1 MSPAE
6 TLPQA
11 AGADA
16 AGVEAIPESAADPL
30 HGQPIRTVE
39 RDGRTYTL
47 LGTAHVSRASVEAV
61 EYLCAQPGQFDVI
74 AVELDAARHQALT
87 QPEQF
92 REMDLLKVIKE
103 GKVGQVAANLAL
115 AAYQRRLAEQLGVE
129 PGAELKAA
137 CQAASNS
144 DRPLW
149 LIDRHVGMTLRRAA
163 AKLGFWRR
171 AEMISG
177 VVASLVTREKVE
189 ETEIESL
196 KEGDMLHSTF
206 SEFAASS
213 PALYEGLIAER
224 DQYMAAQLR
233 QQAAHSS
240 AKTVLAVVGAGH
252 LKGLEQAL
260 AASTEPPAAVIQRL
274 DAAPKP
280 SIWPKLIGWLL
291 IAVLIGGLVYG
302 FNKGFAVGTELVLVY
317 LAFTGS
323 GAFIGALAG
332 GAHPLSA
339 LAAGVS
345 APLTVLH
352 PALAAGMFSAAT
364 ELWLKRPRVADFQ
377 ALRDDLVTF
386 KGWWRNR
393 VARILLI
400 FILTNFGT
408 MIAVWI
414 TAGEFFRRLSGTP

>member
-1 MSPAE
+1 MNPTDPEVRPDALPAQPDG
-6 TLPQA
+6 TDGTP
-11 AGADA
+11 
-16 AGVEAIPESAADPL
+16 ADPL
-30 HGQPIRTVE
+30 RGQPVREIL
-39 RDGRTYTL
+39 RDGRHYTL

-61 EYLCAQPGQFDVI
+61 AHLCADPAAYDVI
-74 AVELDAARHQALT
+74 AVELDPARHQALT

-137 CQAASNS
+137 CSAAADSA
-144 DRPLW
+144 RPLW
-149 LIDRHVGMTLRRAA
+149 LIDRPIGMTLRRAA
-163 AKLGFWRR
+163 AKLGFWKR

-233 QQAAHSS
+233 LKAADSS
-240 AKTVLAVVGAGH
+240 AKRVLAVVGAGH
-252 LKGLEQAL
+252 LKGLAEALEHAQEAPAQAI
-260 AASTEPPAAVIQRL
+260 ARL
-274 DAAPKP
+274 DEAPKP
-280 SIWPKLIGWLL
+280 SIWPKLIGWGLMLVLL
-291 IAVLIGGLVYG
+291 GGLAWG
-302 FNKGFAVGTELVLVY
+302 FTKGFSVGADLIKQY
-317 LAFTGS
+317 LMFTMG
-323 GAFIGALAG
+323 GTLIGALLAA
-332 GAHPLSA
+332 AHPLSA
-339 LAAGVS
+339 LAAAVS

-352 PALAAGMFSAAT
+352 PALASGMFSAAV
-364 ELWLKRPRVADFQ
+364 ELWLRRPVVADFQ
-377 ALRDDLVTF
+377 ALRDDLATVR
-386 KGWWRNR
+386 GWWRNR
-393 VARILLI
+393 VSHILLV
-400 FILTNFGT
+400 FLLTNFGT

-414 TAGEFFRRLSGTP
+414 TAGTFFKKLFG